1 MKNNNGF
8 INKLDV
14 LMKNG
19 SGISVRKLFISKTEV
34 YILYLKEITD
44 RINVSNNIIKPI
56 LQNKADG
63 KLTIN
68 LIYDSIICIDDISLD
83 YQEDKIVD
91 YILKGSTIILI
102 PDEEKYI
109 IANTKKV
116 EKRNI
121 TSPELESPLKA
132 PKDSFNEN
140 FESNLSLIRY
150 RIKDESLKI
159 DKLIVGERT
168 KTSVAVVYIKDVAN
182 PKYVNE
188 IISKLKDI
196 NIDGIIESGY
206 IQKFLRTK
214 PGGLFPQIGIA
225 ERSDKACAC
234 VLEGKICIIVEG
246 SNLALII
253 PRGFVEFLDSG
264 DDHYDNIYLGIFSKG
279 IRLIALFLYVILS
292 SLYVTIVSF
301 HTDILPAEYALILAQ
316 SRTSVPF
323 NSLVEALFME
333 LVAEILRESSIRLP
347 KQIGPAIGIVGTIVI
362 GQAAV
367 SAGLVSSLLVII
379 VSLTTMCS
387 FISPDYTIIAP
398 LRILKLMV
406 LILSGILGL
415 FGFIMG
421 LTVICIIVLSE
432 ESYGLPYL
440 SPISPFNFNDLK
452 NYIFSDATLAKK
464 RSKYTNSKDKVRKDN

>member
-1 MKNNNGF
+1 MKNNDGF
-8 INKLDV
+8 KNELKKLHDNDIGISIRKLDV
-14 LMKNG
+14 SRAEIYL
-19 SGISVRKLFISKTEV
+19 
-34 YILYLKEITD
+34 LYLKDITD
-44 RINVSNNIIKPI
+44 RESVSNNIIKPI
-56 LQNKADG
+56 LQNTAVGRLNID
-63 KLTIN
+63 L
-68 LIYDSIICIDDISLD
+68 LFDSVIYIDDISLD
-83 YQEDKIVD
+83 SCENKIVD
-91 YILKGSTIILI
+91 HVLKGNTVILI

-140 FESNLSLIRY
+140 FDSNISLIRY

-159 DKLIVGERT
+159 DKLSVGVRT
-168 KTSVAVVYIKDVAN
+168 KTDVAVIYLNDVAN
-182 PKYVNE
+182 PSYVNE
-188 IISKLKDI
+188 IKGKLQEI
-196 NIDGIIESGY
+196 NIDGVLESGY
-206 IQKFLRTK
+206 IQKFLRNK
-214 PGGLFPQIGIA
+214 PESLFPQIGIA
-225 ERSDKACAC
+225 ERSDKTCASI
-234 VLEGKICIIVEG
+234 LEGKICIIVDG

-253 PRGFVEFLDSG
+253 PRGFIEFLDSA
-264 DDHYDNIYLGIFSKG
+264 DDHYDNTYLGIFSKI
-279 IRLIALFLYVILS
+279 IRITALFLYVVLS

-323 NSLVEALFME
+323 NSLVEVLFME
-333 LVAEILRESSIRLP
+333 FVAEILRESSIRLP

-398 LRILKLMV
+398 LRISKLLV
-406 LILSGILGL
+406 ILLSGTLGL
-415 FGFIMG
+415 FGLIMG
-421 LTVICIIVLSE
+421 LIVISTAILTT

-440 SPISPFNFNDLK
+440 APVAPFNFSNLK
-452 NYIFSDATLAKK
+452 NYILSDAPLLKK
-464 RSKYTNSKDKVRKDN
+464 RSKYSNNNDKKRQSR